1 MKKYVRAIICLFL
14 VVTVICSFSSCF
26 GYNITQKD
34 TQTDDNQAVAD
45 IDPMPSS
52 MPYTSGSAVNIGN
65 CVYAITEKALLA
77 AENGVIET
85 LYEGE
90 FKEYNGMAT
99 NGKKIITV

>member
-1 MKKYVRAIICLFL
+1 MKKYMGAIICLVL
-14 VVTVICSFSSCF
+14 IMAVVCSFSSCF
-26 GYNITQKD
+26 VYNITQKY

-85 LYEGE
+85 IFESE
-90 FKEYNGMAT
+90 FKEYNGMAPT
-99 NGKKIITV
+99 AKK